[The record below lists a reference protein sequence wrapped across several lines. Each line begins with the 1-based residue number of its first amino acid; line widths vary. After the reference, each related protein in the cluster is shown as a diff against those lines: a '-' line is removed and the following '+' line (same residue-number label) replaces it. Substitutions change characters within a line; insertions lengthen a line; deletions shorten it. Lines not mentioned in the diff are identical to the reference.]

1 MNGMDDTIRLA
12 DGISLDPVRLAETR
26 GLIQASSG
34 GGKSLLLRLIVEGVA
49 DRMPVLV
56 IDPEGE
62 FYTVRERVGMVLI
75 GSAGEIPCRPESA
88 AKVARAVLE
97 ESMSAIVDL
106 SDLPSAR
113 HDEYVGEFL
122 RAIMHAPRSCWRPTL
137 IAIDE
142 AHRFCAERAA
152 DGFAAPQVIDL
163 MSRGRKR
170 GFGGLLLTQRL
181 SKLRKDAVAEAA
193 NVWVGRT
200 NLDLDTKRAADAMGM
215 SSREAAQVLPSL
227 RPGEWYAYG
236 PAMAHEGVAR
246 FRADL
251 PATQVPR
258 GPSVAVPPVRH
269 AGVIAAVAAR
279 ISDQA
284 GSDRPATLEEAERR
298 IEDLERRLAEDHGG
312 PVRDKAIDA
321 LEEGL
326 EQALDVVAELGAKAA
341 VAGES
346 VLAAIAKLEP
356 AAATLR
362 DIVDAAADRLKVKG
376 GAAATAALG
385 PPCRVRAPNPTEDPA
400 PRPRAS
406 GNAVDR
412 VLHALGWWLAAGVE
426 TPSLVQV
433 CMVAGISPRSST
445 IRGAR
450 AELRTRGLAA
460 PVDGG
465 GFALTDEGRRLA
477 PRRDPPTLAEWRGLI
492 GTGAARRVFDELA
505 AEYEAIPLG
514 ELCDRVGISPTSSTI
529 RGALATLRGYGLVA
543 AGTPVR
549 LTELAAGS
557 KT

>member
-215 SSREAAQVLPSL
+215 SSREAAQVLPAL

-258 GPSVAVPPVRH
+258 GPSDAVPPVRH

-298 IEDLERRLAEDHGG
+298 IDDLERRLAEDHGG
-312 PVRDKAIDA
+312 SVQAKAIDA

-341 VAGES
+341 VAGEA
-346 VLAAIAKLEP
+346 VRAAIAKLEP

-385 PPCRVRAPNPTEDPA
+385 PPCEDPA

-412 VLHALGWWLAAGVE
+412 VLHAMGWWLAAGVE
-426 TPSLVQV
+426 SPSLVQV

-450 AELRTRGLAA
+450 AELRSTGL
-460 PVDGG
+460 VDSAEGG
-465 GFALTDEGRRLA
+465 GLTLTAEGRRLA
-477 PRRDPPTLAEWRGLI
+477 PRRDPPTLGEWRGLI

-514 ELCDRVGISPTSSTI
+514 ELCERVGISPTSSTI

-549 LTELAAGS
+549 LTVLAAGA
-557 KT
+557 KA